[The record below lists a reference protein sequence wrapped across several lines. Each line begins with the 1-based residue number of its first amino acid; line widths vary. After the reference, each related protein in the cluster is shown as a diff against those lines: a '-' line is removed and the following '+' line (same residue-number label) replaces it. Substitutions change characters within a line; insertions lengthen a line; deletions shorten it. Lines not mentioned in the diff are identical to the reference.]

1 MGIKG
6 YFGSLKKAN
15 EAVEKLK
22 SSGFANSFVDAN
34 DHYIGNRDV
43 KTDLAGTSGG
53 ESLADLVLNS
63 GADNVDKG
71 NSPLSAASPMV
82 SGMGSTEEI
91 TDINCCVVVNMDGGD
106 SNLAKNIIVEMG
118 GMLDNP
124 NVSRYKTI
132 ARNDI
137 DVERPDGQGNQ
148 IYTKRP

>member
-1 MGIKG
+1 MKVKA

-15 EAVEKLK
+15 EVVEKLK
-22 SSGFANSFVDAN
+22 SAGFSNSYVDAN

-43 KTDLAGTSGG
+43 KTNLPGTSSG

-63 GADNVDKG
+63 GANNVDKG
-71 NSPLSAASPMV
+71 DSPLSAASPMV

-91 TDINCCVVVNMDGGD
+91 ADISCCVIVDMDGGD
-106 SNLAKNIIVEMG
+106 ANLAKNIIVDMG
-118 GMLDNP
+118 GRLDNP
-124 NVSRYKTI
+124 NVSRYKAI

>member
-1 MGIKG
+1 MKIKG
-6 YFGSLKKAN
+6 YFSNLKDAN
-15 EAVEKLK
+15 EVVEKLK
-22 SSGFANSFVDAN
+22 SQGFKNSFVDAN

-63 GADNVDKG
+63 GANNVDRG

-91 TDINCCVVVNMDGGD
+91 TDINCCVVADMNGGD
-106 SNLAKNIIVEMG
+106 TNLAESIIVDMG
-118 GMLDNP
+118 GILEDP

-132 ARNDI
+132 ARNNIDI
-137 DVERPDGQGNQ
+137 ERPDGQGNQ
-148 IYTKRP
+148 IYTRRD